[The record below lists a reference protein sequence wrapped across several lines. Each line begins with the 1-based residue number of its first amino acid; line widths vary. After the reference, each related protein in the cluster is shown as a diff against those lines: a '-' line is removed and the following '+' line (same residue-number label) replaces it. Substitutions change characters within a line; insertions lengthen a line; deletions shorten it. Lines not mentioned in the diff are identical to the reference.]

1 MSQMTTLLAVTGVAP
16 AVGKSTLARGLRDW
30 LRDSGMAVDH
40 IEEDELLTRPEL
52 APIAREI
59 AVQESG
65 TIETLVVTLADFLD
79 SGARDDVV
87 VMDSLFPFV
96 TLLSNWG
103 YGEHRI
109 AGFCADMAARL
120 APARVVVV
128 YLDAHIGVA
137 LRQAAEREPPGWL
150 DWYVEGLA
158 RHQASPATTD
168 FEAAVDRPE
177 RERNLTLRLVPEQ
190 GWELVTIANV
200 HTLPVDL
207 VLDHARD
214 AVEQRRLLAR

>member
-1 MSQMTTLLAVTGVAP
+1 MTTLLAVTGVAP

-30 LRDSGMAVDH
+30 LRDSGLEVDH
-40 IEEDELLTRPEL
+40 MEEDELLTRPEL

-65 TIETLVVTLADFLD
+65 TLETLVLTLADFLNSSD
-79 SGARDDVV
+79 GDDVV

-96 TLLSNWG
+96 TLLSEWG

-109 AGFCADMAARL
+109 AGFCAEMAARL
-120 APARVVVV
+120 TRARVVVV

-137 LRQAAEREPPGWL
+137 LRHATDREPPGWL

-158 RHQASPATTD
+158 RKKASPSFTD
-168 FEAAVDRPE
+168 FEAAVDRLE
-177 RERNLTLRLVPEQ
+177 RERDLTLRLVAEQ

-200 HTLPVDL
+200 HTLAVDV
-207 VLDHARD
+207 VLDHTRD
-214 AVEQRRLLAR
+214 ALVQRRLIAR